1 MTIESTEPTQKTMP
15 KPVLYY
21 VHDPMCSWCWGYRPT
36 WDILQVQ
43 LQQKFG
49 QQLSLQYLVGGLAP
63 DSTEA
68 MPEPMQQMLQQT
80 WKNITQQLGTEFNHD
95 FWQRCQPRRSTY
107 PACRASIIARQFD
120 QERAM
125 INAIQHAYYL
135 QAQNPSEV
143 EVLCALAESLGMNA
157 VMFKEQ
163 LLSNNVDQ
171 QLQQEIAF
179 ARKLPIQGFPSLVL
193 VANNRAYPIKL
204 DYQQWQTS
212 MADIQ
217 AVLSE
222 H

>member
-1 MTIESTEPTQKTMP
+1 MTIESTQTTMLNPT
-15 KPVLYY
+15 LYY

-36 WDILQVQ
+36 WNALQVQ
-43 LQQKFG
+43 LQQQFG

-63 DSTEA
+63 DSTEP

-95 FWQRCQPRRSTY
+95 FWQRCQPKRSTY
-107 PACRASIIARQFD
+107 PACRASIIARQFG

-125 INAIQHAYYL
+125 ISAIQQAYYL
-135 QAQNPSEV
+135 QAQNPSDI
-143 EVLCALAESLGMNA
+143 EVLCTLAESLDMNA
-157 VMFKEQ
+157 AMFKQQ
-163 LLSNNVDQ
+163 LLSEDIDQ

-179 ARKLPIQGFPSLVL
+179 TRQLPIQGFPSLVL
-193 VANNRAYPIKL
+193 VVDNRAYPITL
-204 DYQQWQTS
+204 DYHQWQTS